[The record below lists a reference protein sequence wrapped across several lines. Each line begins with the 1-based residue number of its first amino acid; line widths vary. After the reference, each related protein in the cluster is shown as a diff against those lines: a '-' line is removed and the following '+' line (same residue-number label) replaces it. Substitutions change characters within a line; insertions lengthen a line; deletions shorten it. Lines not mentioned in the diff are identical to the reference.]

1 MTAPGVDGPHG
12 VDDELNARAGFGS
25 QPVTAEQLLSI
36 IDEFRAAAG
45 SGVYLVRPWA
55 CAAIA
60 AAGQGRIGG
69 IPTHRNEREMLD
81 AVGEAITRLKPL
93 NKVNGKLAELVIDI
107 MTMRR

>member
-1 MTAPGVDGPHG
+1 MTAPGVGGSRG
-12 VDDELNARAGFGS
+12 VDHELNARAGFGS
-25 QPVTAEQLLSI
+25 RLLTAEQLLII

-55 CAAIA
+55 CAAIV

-69 IPTHRNEREMLD
+69 IPTHRNEKEMLD

-93 NKVNGKLAELVIDI
+93 NKANGKLAELVVDI

>member
-1 MTAPGVDGPHG
+1 MTAPGVGGSHDMRG
-12 VDDELNARAGFGS
+12 EARARAGFGS
-25 QPVTAEQLLSI
+25 RPLTAEQLLII

-45 SGVYLVRPWA
+45 SGVDLVRPWA

-69 IPTHRNEREMLD
+69 IPTHRSEREMLD
-81 AVGEAITRLKPL
+81 AVREAITRLKPL
-93 NKVNGKLAELVIDI
+93 NKANGKLAELVVDI